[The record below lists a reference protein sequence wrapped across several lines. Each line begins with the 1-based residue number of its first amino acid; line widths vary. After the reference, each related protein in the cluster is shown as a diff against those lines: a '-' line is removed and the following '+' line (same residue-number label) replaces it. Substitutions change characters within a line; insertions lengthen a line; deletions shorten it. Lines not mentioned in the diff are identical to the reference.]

1 VSELVPVL
9 ENTRTLADCEA
20 VIRRGLNSFIEVGEA
35 LMEIRDNRLYR
46 EKGFGRFED
55 YCQQEW
61 GFSQSRTY
69 QMMDAAKVTGL
80 LESSTIVEQ
89 LPSTERQA
97 RELVPLMRQD
107 VIEMVDTLTIASMY
121 D

>member
-1 VSELVPVL
+1 MSEIAQIVKS
-9 ENTRTLADCEA
+9 TRTLEECEA

-46 EKGFGRFED
+46 EKGFSQFED

-89 LPSTERQA
+89 LPATERQA
-97 RELVPLMRQD
+97 RELVPLMRKD
-107 VIEMVDTLTIASMY
+107 VDVRGKQ
-121 D
+121 